1 MTLEIKLKID
11 ARSAILARKTAI
23 GLVTVT
29 VTDDD
34 LKDLPEATLAE
45 LADVVASGETLE
57 GFHVEDAT
65 FASVLSGLAVRL
77 AKAEEAKAEARRAEI
92 ETRAAEARAAE
103 EEIVR
108 RRQAETAVA
117 RHAAAI
123 TKWIEDNC
131 DDGMIQ
137 RRRSGF
143 LKDDEILEEVMHQ
156 LLEIPE
162 DEHVRI
168 QPHEAC
174 DCDKGCTASVR
185 MTVLPVDHLDSSQY
199 ATLER
204 IKDAAPDGAGVTP
217 QMRKGSCPECSCTPL
232 VRMTALVQLPWN
244 GWMLQKVY
252 ALG

>member
-11 ARSAILARKTAI
+11 ARSAIRARKTAI

-34 LKDLPEATLAE
+34 LKDLPEATLEA

-57 GFHVEDAT
+57 GPRVEDAT

-77 AKAEEAKAEARRAEI
+77 AKAEEAKAEARRAEN
-92 ETRAAEARAAE
+92 EARAAEARAAE

-108 RRQAETAVA
+108 RRQAEAAVA

-131 DDGMIQ
+131 GDDMIQ
-137 RRRSGF
+137 RRRDGF
-143 LKDDEILEEVMHQ
+143 LKDDEILDEVMHQ

-162 DEHVRI
+162 DEHVKI

-174 DCDKGCTASVR
+174 DCDKGCTGSVR

-199 ATLER
+199 ATLAR
-204 IKDAAPDGAGVTP
+204 IKDAAPEDAEVIP
-217 QMRKGSCPECSCTPL
+217 QMRKGACPECSCTPL
-232 VRMTALVQLPWN
+232 VRMTALVRLPWN